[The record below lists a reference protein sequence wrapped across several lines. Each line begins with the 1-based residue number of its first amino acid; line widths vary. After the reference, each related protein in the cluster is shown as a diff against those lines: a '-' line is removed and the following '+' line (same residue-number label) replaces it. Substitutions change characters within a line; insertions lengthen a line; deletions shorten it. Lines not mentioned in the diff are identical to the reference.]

1 MMLFIFFFFLLDR
14 EGGTVRGRAG
24 GAEDKGWRKKRDRKS
39 GCRMTGRHE
48 EQHPSSSNSIG
59 MGVEVVKLQ
68 SVFRGHRS
76 VCAMALLRASR

>member
-1 MMLFIFFFFLLDR
+1 
-14 EGGTVRGRAG
+14 
-24 GAEDKGWRKKRDRKS
+24 
-39 GCRMTGRHE
+39 MTGRHE
-48 EQHPSSSNSIG
+48 EQHPSSSNLIG

>member
-1 MMLFIFFFFLLDR
+1 
-14 EGGTVRGRAG
+14 
-24 GAEDKGWRKKRDRKS
+24 
-39 GCRMTGRHE
+39 MTGRHE

-76 VCAMALLRASR
+76 VCAVALLRASR